1 MGKDPRREAQIRSG
15 PGALDSKHPTSYRH
29 GSPLAQIPFPLELG
43 QEGREDNRGRRRG
56 AGWGGHRGGEV
67 GGRPGAGRRLRGGGG
82 GGAAVALF
90 PRERPH
96 HPGQLGSLRQNLVQ
110 GEHQML

>member
-67 GGRPGAGRRLRGGGG
+67 GFRLLDHSHSDWREMVPHSGFDLHFSYPEQKQNFSKLEFFRG
-82 GGAAVALF
+82 L
-90 PRERPH
+90 
-96 HPGQLGSLRQNLVQ
+96 
-110 GEHQML
+110 